1 MPDLMM
7 TALLQTGPPNTPSKQ
22 HFNDPIIILNT
33 LIFELLTAK
42 TNALLIQNCIIILV
56 P

>member
-1 MPDLMM
+1 MPDLMLKV
-7 TALLQTGPPNTPSKQ
+7 LLQTGPLNIRSKQ

-33 LIFELLTAK
+33 LTFELLTAK
-42 TNALLIQNCIIILV
+42 ANALLIQNYIIILV